1 MYPQQITLTEAST
14 YLSCKDKRTVES
26 WCKSK
31 GIPVYSDQKRKYIYR
46 RALVFELE
54 KEEIESFKKQY
65 PTYWREIYR
74 LTKDGKSIEAY
85 ELATLGLAAPDTY
98 SNDSYKP
105 QSKEAKAFLEKY
117 SNK

>member
-54 KEEIESFKKQY
+54 REEIESFKKQY
-65 PTYWREIYR
+65 PTNWREIY
-74 LTKDGKSIEAY
+74 
-85 ELATLGLAAPDTY
+85 
-98 SNDSYKP
+98 SNNSYKP